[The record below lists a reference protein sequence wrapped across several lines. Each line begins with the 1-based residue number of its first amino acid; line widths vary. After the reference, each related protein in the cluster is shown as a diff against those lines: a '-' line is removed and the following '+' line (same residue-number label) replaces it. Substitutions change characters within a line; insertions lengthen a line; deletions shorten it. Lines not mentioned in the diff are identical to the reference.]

1 MSGLVRLTRGV
12 WCPADAAE
20 DLQARLG
27 ATLGVF
33 PPDTVVAGATAGR
46 LHGFWLPDALDGPI
60 ELIVHGTAPTPRN
73 HAGTRRREVRARRRV
88 LHPDEVEFVNGILTT
103 TAART
108 WVDLAER
115 FRMPDLVALGDSALR
130 GGTTVDELGRVV
142 ARAVHRRGVVR
153 ARAALPLL
161 NSRSRSRA
169 ESHLR
174 YAVMSCGLPS
184 PDVNKPIFT
193 EYGEWLAEP
202 DLSYEDVKLA
212 LEYNGSV
219 HAEVKQMRKDI
230 TREIDIV
237 HRGRWQSVTFGPAE
251 VFGRPEYVGA
261 VVRQLRRERGA
272 EDGRSIRPYL
282 PR

>member
-1 MSGLVRLTRGV
+1 
-12 WCPADAAE
+12 
-20 DLQARLG
+20 
-27 ATLGVF
+27 
-33 PPDTVVAGATAGR
+33 
-46 LHGFWLPDALDGPI
+46 
-60 ELIVHGTAPTPRN
+60 
-73 HAGTRRREVRARRRV
+73 
-88 LHPDEVEFVNGILTT
+88 VEFVNGILTT